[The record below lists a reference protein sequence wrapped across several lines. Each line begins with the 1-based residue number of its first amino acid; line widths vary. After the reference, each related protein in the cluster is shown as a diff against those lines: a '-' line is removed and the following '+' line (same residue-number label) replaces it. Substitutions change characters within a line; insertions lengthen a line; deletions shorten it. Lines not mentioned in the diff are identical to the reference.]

1 MKTRIL
7 ALAFAALCSLIFS
20 SRAAA
25 QGCYLIL
32 TPHFSEYSTRTL
44 DNSNDNVHQTEQLDG
59 YATFGPSASCPMYL
73 AVHTPSVR
81 NVIGSYG
88 GTSYGPGGCASCYF
102 SYSTALDIIV
112 LPGVTYISEQGA
124 TMGCNMGGTFWSG
137 GGGLSYVEFA
147 YTQSKFIDVK
157 TNCVTSNRTGITYCD
172 YLIAPSCTPDTSPPD
187 LNPSAVG
194 GSSLFPDP
202 QYYDIKGIGVRFS
215 TTQPFVFLNVDT
227 YAKEVYGPRLP
238 AFCTKNNP

>member
-32 TPHFSEYSTRTL
+32 TPHFSEYTNRTL
-44 DNSNDNVHQTEQLDG
+44 DDSNNNIHQTVELDG
-59 YATFGPSASCPMYL
+59 YATFGSSASCPMYR

-102 SYSTALDIIV
+102 SYSTALDVIV

-124 TMGCNMGGTFWSG
+124 TMGCNLGGNFWSVNN
-137 GGGLSYVEFA
+137 LINFEVA
-147 YTQSKFIDVK
+147 YTRF
-157 TNCVTSNRTGITYCD
+157 VTGGY
-172 YLIAPSCTPDTSPPD
+172 TPDPGPPPTRFYNVSPYCTAATTPPD
-187 LNPSAVG
+187 WNAAGLYWLTTDPPLIPTDVVDGKTICARVGTSGPWTCLPVGKFTG
-194 GSSLFPDP
+194 GSWNFPWP
-202 QYYDIKGIGVRFS
+202 LG
-215 TTQPFVFLNVDT
+215 N
-227 YAKEVYGPRLP
+227 
-238 AFCTKNNP
+238 CTHNP